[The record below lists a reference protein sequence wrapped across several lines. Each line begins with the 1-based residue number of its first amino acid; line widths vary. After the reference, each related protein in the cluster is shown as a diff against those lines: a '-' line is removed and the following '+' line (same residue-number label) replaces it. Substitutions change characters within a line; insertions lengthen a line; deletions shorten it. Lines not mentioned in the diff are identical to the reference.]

1 MGGRMTRKNEP
12 APPPRGERLQK
23 IIAAAGLAS
32 RRQVELWIREGRVSV
47 NGRVVTELGSRAR
60 AGADTIRVDGR
71 KLGMAEHPVSIL
83 LNKPRGYLSTCADPR
98 KRPTVLDLVS
108 GVKERLYPVGR
119 LDFNS
124 EGLLILTNDGELA
137 LRVTHPRNSCR
148 KIYRVKVRGVPT
160 SEALQRLRKGIVL
173 DGKRTAPAGISVVHA
188 DNNSWLEVVLSEGR
202 KNQIREM
209 FKRVGFPVV
218 KLKRIAIGP
227 IGDRGLA
234 PGAWRFLTAHEIR
247 SLKGASS

>member
-12 APPPRGERLQK
+12 AHPREAERLQK

-32 RRQVELWIREGRVSV
+32 RRQVESWIREGRVTV

-60 AGADTIRVDGR
+60 ADSDTIRVDGR
-71 KLGMAEHPVSIL
+71 KLGEAERPVSIL
-83 LNKPRGYLSTCADPR
+83 LNKPRGFLSTCSDPR

-108 GVKERLYPVGR
+108 GVRARLYPVGR

-124 EGLLILTNDGELA
+124 EGLLILTNDGDLA

-148 KIYRVKVRGVPT
+148 KVYRVKVRGVP
-160 SEALQRLRKGIVL
+160 SSDSLQRLRKGIVL
-173 DGKRTAPAGISVVHA
+173 DGRRTAPAGITVVHA
-188 DNNSWLEVVLSEGR
+188 ERNSWLEVVLSEGR

-234 PGAWRFLTAHEIR
+234 PGAWRHLTAQEIPA
-247 SLKGASS
+247 LKGEPR